1 MKNKIYY
8 GEYTLCHWIEMML
21 NGDIELPEYQRH
33 FAWSEEDV
41 ERLIQSLKEGQFV
54 PPVTIARHLEG
65 KNAKNLILDGQQR
78 LTSLLLAYLG
88 WFPNP
93 KKNDDSEIFA
103 SEDDSE
109 SDEKKTL
116 YKEISWQY
124 PKLFEYGKNKD
135 EILSKLQ
142 EENNSQYKKLANRI
156 SKILNDE
163 FLKNNYLGFNYIVP
177 NCNDEKEIRKNFSM
191 SFRYINYYGKN
202 LNPMESRMALCFQNP
217 EYAYYFEG
225 KCVDGTDVLS
235 MLRVMS
241 ALKPVRIDFVRYL
254 AILSQYVA
262 SQNDAKKVM
271 EGYSAYSK
279 RESYYADYVSYVIG
293 LRQEYLDK
301 KFLEFDFLKNFP
313 NGCWKKRFETV
324 KDVIEKLTPV
334 MHLNEQG
341 AFLTLY
347 EADVWLFGLLYYVL
361 FEGKKL
367 NGYLSEIKYE
377 IERFI
382 EKQEKDPV
390 FKKNPNRIKYV
401 RNRLEGS
408 CEIYSHYVQ

>member
-235 MLRVMS
+235 ML
-241 ALKPVRIDFVRYL
+241 
-254 AILSQYVA
+254 
-262 SQNDAKKVM
+262 
-271 EGYSAYSK
+271 
-279 RESYYADYVSYVIG
+279 
-293 LRQEYLDK
+293 
-301 KFLEFDFLKNFP
+301 
-313 NGCWKKRFETV
+313 
-324 KDVIEKLTPV
+324 
-334 MHLNEQG
+334 
-341 AFLTLY
+341 
-347 EADVWLFGLLYYVL
+347 
-361 FEGKKL
+361 
-367 NGYLSEIKYE
+367 
-377 IERFI
+377 
-382 EKQEKDPV
+382 
-390 FKKNPNRIKYV
+390 
-401 RNRLEGS
+401 
-408 CEIYSHYVQ
+408 